1 MIYGGNSLDL
11 IDVVLSKVVIEDRE
25 QVLEYKKTGEDFKYH
40 PHWKCFKCHKQ
51 FYLLENY
58 KKRITTCPHCGEQ
71 HYTKIYKNGKWSQ
84 RLVKY

>member
-1 MIYGGNSLDL
+1 MDAIYL
-11 IDVVLSKVVIEDRE
+11 VLKYIVPEDRE
-25 QVLEYKKTGEDFKYH
+25 QVLKYKESGEDFRYH
-40 PHWKCFKCHKQ
+40 PRWWCLKCGKQ

-84 RLVKY
+84 RLVKIK